1 MNFVE
6 ALIFLALALAL
17 YFYQNHRIGSL
28 EDELENSRQQAL
40 ILDQRAVGEREA
52 FQQALGLATT
62 LREGDARLQATA
74 ARLDL
79 AIKKL
84 GEQHV
89 KTDPCFYTRP
99 DPSTIDG
106 LLSEE
111 ATTSTP

>member
-1 MNFVE
+1 MKLIE
-6 ALIFLALALAL
+6 ALTLLALALAV
-17 YFYQNHRIGSL
+17 YFYQGHRIGSL
-28 EDELENSRQQAL
+28 EDKLETSRQQAL
-40 ILDQRAVGEREA
+40 ILEQRAEGERAA
-52 FQQALGLATT
+52 FQQALGLAAT
-62 LREGDARLQATA
+62 LREGDARLQAA
-74 ARLDL
+74 ASRLDL

-111 ATTSTP
+111 AAPSSP